1 MSILPKLTDDELY
14 LIALM
19 DDPAGIDLAEFCFI
33 DETPG
38 KPDPC
43 YRVWDYQW
51 PWYQCEE
58 TYQIDQAGRSLG
70 KSQGIIMRAHAFPFN
85 FPGQEMLITAPELN
99 HLDPLTTK
107 IEEKFLHGS
116 RLSRAMLPRQK
127 GGGIKHQPQFQ
138 ATFVNG
144 AKIMGRLPNR
154 DGRGVKGC
162 LAAGG
167 LVLTRRGQVPIEEV
181 AVGDEVL
188 THLGRWKPVVHIVR
202 DTAPCV
208 EVAGGGHRGLVM
220 SDNHRMAV
228 RRNLT
233 PQKAKTLGVQ
243 TWATPDDLEHAH
255 FGSPTRFPAEPVPA
269 IFDSEAMMVVV
280 GRYVADGYLHF
291 QTKSGRR
298 TRGRLHVITDA
309 RREKVVRLW
318 MKQAGLRPS
327 SRQRTHNGT
336 FDVEV
341 SDTALCRAILE
352 HFGQHADGKVV
363 PTWLLGANERLRAA
377 FLTGYLAGDGH
388 HDASKGRWVAGSASK
403 ALAVGVRLIGQSLGR
418 SGSYSWVDP
427 KVSQVAGQA
436 LKAVPMRSHRVTLGS
451 PSRAFEVERGVQWAA
466 VRKVSEV
473 GEREVFDLVVQDDNS
488 FIVDGLISHNQH
500 PLVLEHDEG
509 QDYPRQGWIELIET
523 MKAGIPGAQWRVHGV
538 SRGVRDM
545 YYRMTS
551 KNADI
556 PFYVHRYM
564 AMHRPT
570 WSAEERK
577 EKIAIYGG
585 SRDNPDYKRNIYG
598 EHGDVTNPVFVLARL
613 MATVRMNESTWATEY
628 NENVYNKI
636 KIEGE
641 SLENRPIE
649 SFLTFPRTHLLKDY
663 TSFWAGMDIG
673 FTEHPSELLVFGMI
687 RQRIAGVDL
696 DVLRLLSRIHL
707 MRISAPDQERVI
719 EKVFDFYGDRL
730 KAIALDK
737 TGAGLPIWQHMD
749 TRPDIRARVKGYG
762 FSQKK
767 AVALDDREPEGKE
780 RPEDVVI
787 EKNII
792 DFATDKLR
800 ERVDSKM
807 IELPYDQELLTEFQ
821 GQTVVYTRD
830 EGSSAGRARQKFGGG
845 SFHTLDAA
853 KLAVLGLEL
862 EAMEELER
870 ARKQYG
876 PVLDQ
881 FGLDF

>member
-1 MSILPKLTDDELY
+1 MSILPKLTDEELY

-116 RLSRAMLPRQK
+116 RLSRAMLPKQK

-154 DGRGVKGC
+154 DGRGVKG
-162 LAAGG
+162 
-167 LVLTRRGQVPIEEV
+167 
-181 AVGDEVL
+181 
-188 THLGRWKPVVHIVR
+188 
-202 DTAPCV
+202 
-208 EVAGGGHRGLVM
+208 
-220 SDNHRMAV
+220 
-228 RRNLT
+228 
-233 PQKAKTLGVQ
+233 
-243 TWATPDDLEHAH
+243 
-255 FGSPTRFPAEPVPA
+255 
-269 IFDSEAMMVVV
+269 
-280 GRYVADGYLHF
+280 
-291 QTKSGRR
+291 
-298 TRGRLHVITDA
+298 
-309 RREKVVRLW
+309 
-318 MKQAGLRPS
+318 
-327 SRQRTHNGT
+327 
-336 FDVEV
+336 
-341 SDTALCRAILE
+341 
-352 HFGQHADGKVV
+352 
-363 PTWLLGANERLRAA
+363 
-377 FLTGYLAGDGH
+377 
-388 HDASKGRWVAGSASK
+388 
-403 ALAVGVRLIGQSLGR
+403 
-418 SGSYSWVDP
+418 
-427 KVSQVAGQA
+427 
-436 LKAVPMRSHRVTLGS
+436 
-451 PSRAFEVERGVQWAA
+451 
-466 VRKVSEV
+466 
-473 GEREVFDLVVQDDNS
+473 
-488 FIVDGLISHNQH
+488 QH

-570 WSAEERK
+570 WSASERK

-628 NENVYNKI
+628 NENVYNKV

-641 SLENRPIE
+641 SLESRPIE

-719 EKVFDFYGDRL
+719 EKVFDFYGPRL

-800 ERVDSKM
+800 ERVDAKM